1 MEYIIYGFITFIIV
15 ILLYEILIV
24 NRKNKQDNIY
34 KSTEVIIL
42 NKFFKVNTK
51 KINSKILTR
60 VIACSNAFIVAVTL
74 EVVLAMSD
82 SLFLQMLLGFGVLIL
97 LIIIIYPFVGY
108 LLRKKYGRL

>member
-1 MEYIIYGFITFIIV
+1 MEYIIYGLITFLIIF
-15 ILLYEILIV
+15 LLYEILII
-24 NRKNKQDNIY
+24 NRKNKQNNIY

-42 NKFFKVNTK
+42 NKFFKVNTD
-51 KINSKILTR
+51 KINNKVLTR
-60 VIACSNAFIVAVTL
+60 IIACSNAFIIAVTL

-97 LIIIIYPFVGY
+97 LITIIYPFVGY